1 MTFTAQHYSP
11 LQLSDFLRAQARIS
25 AYVHESDLQHHH
37 AYSQRYSAKVLIKR
51 EDQQQVR
58 SFKIRGALNAILQLP
73 QLGSL
78 VCASAGNHAQG
89 FAFACALLER
99 QGTVFMPINTP
110 KQKVER
116 VKHFGGEYVQLCLV
130 GDDFDAA
137 KAQALDY
144 CKRQNAYFVHPF
156 DDPRVIAG
164 QATLALEILHQ
175 QHSIDY
181 LVLPMGGGGLAAGCS
196 EVFRQLS
203 PSTKIILVEPEGAAS
218 FQNSL
223 ALGKNST
230 LATVDTFADGTAVRR
245 KGELCFTYCQRN
257 MHQALTVT
265 NAQISQTLVELFNQ
279 DAIVAEPS
287 GALALAALD
296 QLTEQIAGK
305 TVVTVLSGSNCDA
318 SRMSDFL
325 ARSQALQQV
334 ASTTR

>member
-1 MTFTAQHYSP
+1 MFTPNSVASQLP

-25 AYVHESDLQHHH
+25 AYVHESDLQHHQG
-37 AYSQRYSAKVLIKR
+37 YSQRYGAKVLIKR

-73 QLGSL
+73 SQGQL

-89 FAFACALLER
+89 FAFACSLLKR

-110 KQKVER
+110 KQKVDR
-116 VKHFGGEYVQLCLV
+116 VRHFGGEFVNLCLA
-130 GDDFDAA
+130 GNDFDAA

-144 CKRQNAYFVHPF
+144 RQRQSAYFVHPF
-156 DDPRVIAG
+156 DDPKVIAG

-175 QHSIDY
+175 QHSVDY

-203 PSTKIILVEPEGAAS
+203 PQTKIVLVEPAGAAS
-218 FQNSL
+218 FRHSL
-223 ALGKNST
+223 AQGVNST
-230 LATVDTFADGTAVRR
+230 LESVDTFADGTAVRR
-245 KGELCFTYCQRN
+245 KGELCFDYCQRN

-265 NAQISQTLVELFNQ
+265 NAQVSKTLVELFNQ

-296 QLTEQIAGK
+296 QLGEQIKGK
-305 TVVTVLSGSNCDA
+305 TVVTLLSGSNCDA
-318 SRMSDFL
+318 SRVHDFL
-325 ARSQALQQV
+325 SIAQQAV
-334 ASTTR
+334 